1 MINEDPVNPS
11 ALWAPSAEPAME
23 KSTGISAT
31 LDTAQTTMTH
41 VFMGPFVH
49 IKTYVTYEIYIYRY
63 MYVIICICYM
73 YVIFLVFIIYA
84 TIYVIIVVNIR

>member
-1 MINEDPVNPS
+1 LINEDPVNPS

-49 IKTYVTYEIYIYRY
+49 IKTYVTYEIYIYIDICTLSY
-63 MYVIICICYM
+63 VYVICMLY
-73 YVIFLVFIIYA
+73 F
-84 TIYVIIVVNIR
+84 